1 MLYSALILG
10 FAGSL
15 HCFGMCGP
23 LSLLVPGDKSKRTQY
38 ILGRLVYNLG
48 RITTYAL
55 LGLLIGLLGEQ
66 ASFAFP
72 QKIIFLTLGFGL
84 LIYLLLPA
92 ASKNKLSVLPWVS
105 RFNSFVKRSISDLA
119 KKYGRATQFVFG
131 LLNGLIPCGLVY
143 AALSAAFITSS
154 VKEGVLYMVLFG
166 LGTLP
171 MMMSFG
177 LLGSII
183 PKALL
188 VKPKL
193 IYGISYFILAGFMI
207 YKGFTTPISHYANS
221 HEMTICTGK

>member
-1 MLYSALILG
+1 
-10 FAGSL
+10 
-15 HCFGMCGP
+15 
-23 LSLLVPGDKSKRTQY
+23 
-38 ILGRLVYNLG
+38 
-48 RITTYAL
+48 
-55 LGLLIGLLGEQ
+55 
-66 ASFAFP
+66 
-72 QKIIFLTLGFGL
+72 
-84 LIYLLLPA
+84 
-92 ASKNKLSVLPWVS
+92 VS
-105 RFNSFVKRSISDLA
+105 RFNGFVKRSISNLA

-143 AALSAAFITSS
+143 AALSAAFITTS
-154 VKEGVLYMVLFG
+154 VSDGVLYMVLFG

-177 LLGSII
+177 FLGSII

-193 IYGISYFILAGFMI
+193 IYGISYFILAAFMI

>member
-1 MLYSALILG
+1 MFYSALVLG

-23 LSLLVPGDKSKRTQY
+23 LSLLIPGDKTKRVQY
-38 ILGRLVYNLG
+38 VLGRLIYNLG
-48 RITTYAL
+48 RITTYGL
-55 LGLLIGLLGEQ
+55 LGLIIGLIGEQ
-66 ASFAFP
+66 AGFAFP

-84 LIYLLLPA
+84 LFYLLLPSS
-92 ASKNKLSVLPWVS
+92 SKNKLSVLPSVI
-105 RFNSFVKRSISDLA
+105 RFNTFIKRSIATIS
-119 KKYGRATQFVFG
+119 KKYGKITQFTFG

-154 VKEGVLYMVLFG
+154 IKDGVLYMVLFG

-183 PKALL
+183 PKFLL

-193 IYGISYFILAGFMI
+193 IYSISYFTLAVFMI

-221 HEMTICTGK
+221 HEITICSGK